1 MPIISLALL
10 PKQDPRETW
19 HEALTLDPASQ
30 SQLQVE
36 QVGWW
41 AQEPQLMTQVLDPLN
56 LKASETVP
64 RNCHGW
70 PSVREGRVCERTIHL
85 CPRRKGERM
94 GFAGRQAEPSM
105 PAKPFLVAQTPT
117 SGESVCR
124 KTLEKAPVSAS
135 VQ

>member
-1 MPIISLALL
+1 MLIISPALL

-56 LKASETVP
+56 LKASSHTKLP
-64 RNCHGW
+64 RMAQ
-70 PSVREGRVCERTIHL
+70 CER
-85 CPRRKGERM
+85 G
-94 GFAGRQAEPSM
+94 
-105 PAKPFLVAQTPT
+105 
-117 SGESVCR
+117 
-124 KTLEKAPVSAS
+124 AS
-135 VQ
+135 L